1 MPIYQ
6 TFSYIEEYIVSNLP
20 YRVSRYSQNQWFFCL
35 FSPKIPKILRKF
47 WKFPENS
54 ENPWTKVVNNN
65 NSAENSKNSPKI
77 LKIRRK
83 FLKKKVFF
91 EALISYRIVSYREK
105 NPHIV
110 SISYRIEKKLIATQW
125 PREPP
130 DFGHW
135 NKTYTWNGTMGD
147 KLRVFRCISH
157 LAGRTPA
164 PPGAQR
170 VSYSPSFSS
179 LTVRTRRGSA
189 RASMK

>member
-1 MPIYQ
+1 MHFESLLWFGNPVVTLDVAISEVNMSSRGGAGITKDEFIVSRIYRMPIYR
-6 TFSYIEEYIVSNLP
+6 TFLYIEEYIVSNLP

-110 SISYRIEKKLIATQW
+110 SISYRIEKKHIATGW
-125 PREPP
+125 PPP
-130 DFGHW
+130 NAFW
-135 NKTYTWNGTMGD
+135 
-147 KLRVFRCISH
+147 
-157 LAGRTPA
+157 
-164 PPGAQR
+164 
-170 VSYSPSFSS
+170 
-179 LTVRTRRGSA
+179 
-189 RASMK
+189 

>member
-1 MPIYQ
+1 MPIYR
-6 TFSYIEEYIVSNLP
+6 TFQYIEEYIVSNLP

-110 SISYRIEKKLIATQW
+110 SISYRVEKKLIATGW
-125 PREPP
+125 S
-130 DFGHW
+130 W
-135 NKTYTWNGTMGD
+135 
-147 KLRVFRCISH
+147 
-157 LAGRTPA
+157 
-164 PPGAQR
+164 
-170 VSYSPSFSS
+170 
-179 LTVRTRRGSA
+179 LTVNFKIPFQTVGKLDLKLLFVSLQLYDMSILNFVFQRLDDINSTLRNSEKHIQVHKLPSRPQII
-189 RASMK
+189 